1 MEEYAVRLFNALGCR
16 DLARVDFRQGED
28 GVGYFL
34 EINPLPGLSPYYS
47 VFTLQAEAGGIS
59 PEKLI
64 ELLVRKA
71 LARGK

>member
-1 MEEYAVRLFNALGCR
+1 V
-16 DLARVDFRQGED
+16 
-28 GVGYFL
+28 VGYFL